1 MKKLPA
7 ILFALWTAIIASG
20 CAEQPHSPF
29 NSADQQRA
37 NAEKA
42 QGEMSSDV
50 KK

>member
-1 MKKLPA
+1 MQKLST
-7 ILFALWTAIIASG
+7 ILFALWTAIAVSG
-20 CAEQPHSPF
+20 CAKQPHSPF

-37 NAEKA
+37 NSEKA